1 MSRSQVERQL
11 VKSETDSFG
20 HLILLLKKG
29 ICEGHFS
36 GGRHMEQPIC
46 LVGIGKIA
54 VDQHV
59 PAIAGSPDWSLAAT
73 VSRAGSVDGV
83 PSYTD
88 FDAML
93 AERSDIRVISLCLP
107 PVPRFD
113 YASRAIAAGR
123 HVMLEKPPGATL
135 AEVHALEAMAKAAGV
150 SLFATWHSRM
160 AKGVAAAKA
169 FLAGRVVTEAQIMW
183 KEDVRRWHPDQEWV
197 FEPGG
202 MGVFDP
208 GINALSILTEVLP
221 APVHLQ
227 SAVLKFPRN
236 RQTPIA
242 ADLVFSGGVT
252 AAFDWL
258 KQGDQ
263 LWEMTIRAGGD
274 EVRLIEGGNR
284 CLINGAA
291 VQGADLEEYPALYG
305 RMATL
310 VKTGELDVDLAP
322 MVHVAD
328 AMTLGRRE
336 IVADFTF

>member
-1 MSRSQVERQL
+1 
-11 VKSETDSFG
+11 
-20 HLILLLKKG
+20 
-29 ICEGHFS
+29 
-36 GGRHMEQPIC
+36 MEEPIC

-59 PAIAGSPDWSLAAT
+59 PAIAASADWTLAAT

-83 PSYTD
+83 PSFTD

-93 AERSDIRVISLCLP
+93 SERQDIRVISLCLP

-113 YASRAIAAGR
+113 YAARAIAAGR

-135 AEVHALEAMAKAAGV
+135 AEVHALQASAKEVGV

-160 AKGVAAAKA
+160 AKGVAVAKV
-169 FLAGRVVTEAQIMW
+169 FLADKNITSAHIDW
-183 KEDVRRWHPDQEWV
+183 KEDVRRWHPNQDWV

-221 APVHLQ
+221 KSVHLT
-227 SAVLKFPRN
+227 SAVMRFPEN
-236 RQTPIA
+236 RQTPIS
-242 ADLVFSGGVT
+242 ADLTFSGGVT

-258 KQGDQ
+258 KQGEQ
-263 LWEMTIRAGGD
+263 LWEMTLHAGAD

-284 CLINGAA
+284 CLINSVEAA
-291 VQGADLEEYPALYG
+291 GSALEEYPALYD
-305 RMATL
+305 RMARL
-310 VKTGELDVDLAP
+310 LETGGSDVDLTP
-322 MVHVAD
+322 MVHVSD

-336 IVADFTF
+336 IVAPFAF